1 MVPIQDISV
10 SVKEKSISRDTYI
23 RGTEVALPPHLKA
36 LDHWREKGIKS
47 TQRCEAFLTR

>member
-10 SVKEKSISRDTYI
+10 SVKEKSISRETYI

-36 LDHWREKGIKS
+36 PLESSRSLARKGNSIA
-47 TQRCEAFLTR
+47 C